1 MYEDGA
7 SHIRVRQ
14 MPMES
19 GSDPRQGGD
28 YNRYSEKMLT
38 AEAACKYYTTTT

>member
-1 MYEDGA
+1 MNEDGA
-7 SHIRVRQ
+7 SHIRYRQ
-14 MPMES
+14 MPLES

-38 AEAACKYYTTTT
+38 ADAACKHDTTTT